1 VLDIGYILQWG
12 KPKDDKHFS
21 FWAAPASWFS
31 GKSVSWKYTLSQS
44 LTGACPLNRVTQGRI
59 GRSHERQDIFRANMT
74 LRDLHGHGDKLDIM
88 RHFSEACRADL
99 KR

>member
-1 VLDIGYILQWG
+1 
-12 KPKDDKHFS
+12 
-21 FWAAPASWFS
+21 
-31 GKSVSWKYTLSQS
+31 
-44 LTGACPLNRVTQGRI
+44 
-59 GRSHERQDIFRANMT
+59 MT